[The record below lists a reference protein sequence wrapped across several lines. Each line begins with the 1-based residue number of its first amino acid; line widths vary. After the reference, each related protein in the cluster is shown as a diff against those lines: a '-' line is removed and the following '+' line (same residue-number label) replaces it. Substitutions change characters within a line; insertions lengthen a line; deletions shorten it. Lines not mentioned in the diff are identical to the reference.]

1 MKKKENVLPSKHCAN
16 YTTGYI
22 CLGIMIGEHLEQW
35 IDKEK
40 EGKLC
45 LLREGKDCDYFDKCV
60 KPIL

>member
-1 MKKKENVLPSKHCAN
+1 MKKKENTLPSKHCAN

-22 CLGIMIGEHLEQW
+22 CLGVMIGVHLEQW
-35 IDKEK
+35 VDSEK

-45 LLREGKDCDYFDKCV
+45 LLRDGKECDYFDKCV